1 MKIIGIIAEY
11 NPFHNGHLYHINKI
25 KEMYPDSLLILI
37 LNGYFL
43 MRGEISFLSKEDKT
57 KIALQ
62 HNIDLV
68 IEHPFYFASNSADIF
83 ALSAIYLLD
92 KLGCEMLIFGSESN
106 DIKKL
111 DEIANKQLDE
121 NNFNQRLKKHLNA
134 GINYPTA
141 LSKAL
146 EIELNTPNDLLG
158 VSYIK
163 AIKKINSKIVP
174 LTIQRTNNYHDTI
187 SNDEIISASNIRE
200 KIKMKKDINKYLPKN
215 VIAKIQIP
223 DDKLLFNLVK
233 YQVMTNEN
241 LKNILSVDEGIESRI
256 IKYINEVNNLD
267 ELILK
272 IKSKRYTYNRIKRM
286 LIHILFNF
294 KKEEKSL
301 YTYPTYIKIL
311 GFNNLGQKYLN
322 DIKKKIDIKIGSKID
337 NNPIKDLEL
346 RSAFIYE
353 MITGNK
359 SLLFEKSNKPIKK
372 EDI

>member
-1 MKIIGIIAEY
+1 
-11 NPFHNGHLYHINKI
+11 
-25 KEMYPDSLLILI
+25 
-37 LNGYFL
+37 
-43 MRGEISFLSKEDKT
+43 
-57 KIALQ
+57 
-62 HNIDLV
+62 
-68 IEHPFYFASNSADIF
+68 
-83 ALSAIYLLD
+83 
-92 KLGCEMLIFGSESN
+92 
-106 DIKKL
+106 
-111 DEIANKQLDE
+111 
-121 NNFNQRLKKHLNA
+121 
-134 GINYPTA
+134 
-141 LSKAL
+141 
-146 EIELNTPNDLLG
+146 
-158 VSYIK
+158 
-163 AIKKINSKIVP
+163 
-174 LTIQRTNNYHDTI
+174 
-187 SNDEIISASNIRE
+187 
-200 KIKMKKDINKYLPKN
+200 
-215 VIAKIQIP
+215 
-223 DDKLLFNLVK
+223 
-233 YQVMTNEN
+233 MTNEN

-256 IKYINEVNNLD
+256 IKYINEVDNLD

-294 KKEEKSL
+294 KKEEKAL